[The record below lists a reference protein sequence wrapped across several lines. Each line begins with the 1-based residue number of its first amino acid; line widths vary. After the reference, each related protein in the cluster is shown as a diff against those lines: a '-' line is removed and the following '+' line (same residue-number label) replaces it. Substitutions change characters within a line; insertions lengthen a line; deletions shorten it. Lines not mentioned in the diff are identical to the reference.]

1 MLKVVFTSFGLIQ
14 IVFLFKSYYQ
24 MGTYRKASELVTLGD
39 FYTPLIVACSD
50 PANFDARHQIL
61 SASSNNDNGGE
72 QPTFNRT
79 KTVWKVRL
87 QIITPRA
94 RHERGGL
101 KRNQPKS

>member
-1 MLKVVFTSFGLIQ
+1 MVNPFIPFVLYVGHLSMLKVVFTSFGLVQ
-14 IVFLFKSYYQ
+14 IVFLFISYYQ

-87 QIITPRA
+87 KII
-94 RHERGGL
+94 
-101 KRNQPKS
+101 